1 MKSYTTLRNLAGTL
15 TNNTVSTHLTTMD
28 QLINDNTRY
37 LIQKFNLHERT
48 KTSVTVA
55 NQQAYTF
62 PYNYKKLINVT
73 VTVGSTIYAPTE
85 ITSRNEWDR
94 LNSNPTSP
102 LSDTVR
108 YYYVY
113 NNQVLLY
120 PTPASSANTITYHYK
135 VRTRDLSQADYTT
148 GTVSITTA
156 TTVVTGS
163 GTTFVAD
170 MVGRWI
176 QVTAPTGDQE
186 WYKIAT
192 FTSTTVL
199 GLESAYNGATVSGG
213 TYTIGEVSILPEEF
227 QDLPVYYAVRQYYS
241 SRVKDQAVFAMYKSM
256 YDERYAM
263 MAAELGS
270 KSDSMVC
277 DPGRGGVLV
286 DPNNF
291 IYLT

>member
-1 MKSYTTLRNLAGTL
+1 M
-15 TNNTVSTHLTTMD
+15 
-28 QLINDNTRY
+28 
-37 LIQKFNLHERT
+37 
-48 KTSVTVA
+48 
-55 NQQAYTF
+55 
-62 PYNYKKLINVT
+62 
-73 VTVGSTIYAPTE
+73 
-85 ITSRNEWDR
+85 
-94 LNSNPTSP
+94 
-102 LSDTVR
+102 
-108 YYYVY
+108 
-113 NNQVLLY
+113 
-120 PTPASSANTITYHYK
+120 
-135 VRTRDLSQADYTT
+135 
-148 GTVSITTA
+148 
-156 TTVVTGS
+156 
-163 GTTFVAD
+163 
-170 MVGRWI
+170 
-176 QVTAPTGDQE
+176 
-186 WYKIAT
+186 
-192 FTSTTVL
+192 L